1 MAMFTRRRPR
11 STPAG
16 RAAAA
21 VPVSRA
27 ASAAAAAP
35 VRRLPAE
42 AEPAARVGPAWGW
55 KGAGGGRAAHVEAGA
70 LFQATTVQACGLFPY
85 VQGSGAPAVG
95 VPIGRHMLT
104 GESVALELLAWARA
118 GLITNTG
125 AFLLGQPG
133 TGKSTIAKRLC
144 TGCAG
149 FGMPPF
155 IPADVKGEYS
165 AVIEHLGGQVVRV
178 GRGLNKLN
186 PLDSGPLGRLARTA
200 TGALRAELL
209 EEMNARRLASLSAL
223 CTVVRRA
230 PVTDGEEVLLTEA
243 VRLLDEQ
250 LEGDPTVPDVL
261 AVLERG
267 PAELRRAVFAADE
280 AGYRAETKQLCWT
293 LSRLCKG
300 PLSGI
305 FDGPSDVDLD
315 LSRPVSVDISALR
328 NQGDAVVAAAML
340 CSWAWA
346 FAQLDGE
353 TALGRRRQRLI
364 VMDEMWRALRAA
376 PGLVERTD
384 QLTRLNRAEGI
395 ATLMVTH
402 TLADLEALATEED
415 RAKARGLVERCGVT
429 IMSALPYAELHKV
442 ARVVPLTGAEMA
454 LVASWAAPPSWSPQV
469 AHPGR
474 GKYLIKTGE
483 RLGIPVQ
490 LSRIGAEEWLYDTD
504 QAIREPAHAITG
516 PAGNRLLD
524 TADPAVARL
533 EAARIEEASAA
544 VEPLRAAA
552 QSAADADPAH
562 PAGSAATTGTPEGDS
577 RVELRRRVRQVAAAA
592 SGQDDFFARL
602 AAAGVL
608 VRRRYGER
616 AGQPRLV
623 TSYAVALAG
632 ATTDATDCGSGYVG
646 GGRLAPDLSWPRL
659 LSQWTPATGP
669 ELPQSLTPQS
679 KTPRSEALR

>member
-1 MAMFTRRRPR
+1 MAIFTRGRRR
-11 STPAG
+11 SGASASPGGASRRT
-16 RAAAA
+16 AAAT
-21 VPVSRA
+21 
-27 ASAAAAAP
+27 AP

-42 AEPAARVGPAWGW
+42 TEPAAHVGPAWGW

-85 VQGSGAPAVG
+85 VQGSGAPALG
-95 VPIGRHMLT
+95 VPVGRHMLT
-104 GESVALELLAWARA
+104 GETVALELLAWARA

-155 IPADVKGEYS
+155 IPADVKGEYT
-165 AVIEHLGGQVVRV
+165 ALVEHLDGQVVRV

-200 TGALRAELL
+200 TGALRTELL

-250 LEGDPTVPDVL
+250 LDGDPTVPDVL

-267 PAELRRAVFAADE
+267 PGELRRAVFAADE

-300 PLSGI
+300 PLAGI

-402 TLADLEALATEED
+402 TLADLEALASEED

-429 IMSALPYAELHKV
+429 IMSALPYAELHKI
-442 ARVVPLTGAEMA
+442 ARVVPLTGAEMG

-490 LSRIGAEEWLYDTD
+490 LSRVGAEEWLYDTD
-504 QAIREPAHAITG
+504 QAIREHVHAATGRVGDPA
-516 PAGNRLLD
+516 LD
-524 TADPAVARL
+524 AADPAAARL
-533 EAARIEEASAA
+533 EAAKIEEASAA
-544 VEPLRAAA
+544 VAPLRAAA
-552 QSAADADPAH
+552 QAAAVQEPGA
-562 PAGSAATTGTPEGDS
+562 AGMPPGETDSS
-577 RVELRRRVRQVAAAA
+577 RVELRRRVRLAAAAA
-592 SGQDDFFARL
+592 SGPDDFFARL
-602 AAAGVL
+602 AGAGVL
-608 VRRRYGER
+608 ARPRYSER
-616 AGQPRLV
+616 PGQPPVV

-632 ATTDATDCGSGYVG
+632 TDIEDYVA

-659 LSQWTPATGP
+659 LAQWSPVPTGSGSRRRQRPTPGP
-669 ELPQSLTPQS
+669 
-679 KTPRSEALR
+679 KTPPSEPPR